1 MCSILQLSNSMFITC
16 KHSARTVEVNKKLT
30 FRLRSYNRKTIAFNV
45 KNETITSTT
54 ARVSRLN
61 DYVRTR
67 LTARC
72 EGHDRLTASE
82 KRS

>member
-1 MCSILQLSNSMFITC
+1 MHTVLIESD
-16 KHSARTVEVNKKLT
+16 KGTVEVNKKLT

-54 ARVSRLN
+54 ARASRLN